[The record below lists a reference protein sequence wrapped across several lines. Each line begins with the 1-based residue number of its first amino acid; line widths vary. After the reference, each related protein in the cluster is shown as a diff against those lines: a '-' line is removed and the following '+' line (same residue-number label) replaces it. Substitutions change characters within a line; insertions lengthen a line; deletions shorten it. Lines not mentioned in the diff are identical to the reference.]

1 MNTEE
6 GQGYATRPNEYI
18 YLRNVPVLRGTRHRH
33 MLGHRYSYYVYSLI
47 AKPLTKASGCITP
60 TLTGGDEKRD
70 EDEDEEE

>member
-1 MNTEE
+1 MQPDQMN
-6 GQGYATRPNEYI
+6 I
-18 YLRNVPVLRGTRHRH
+18 YTCEMCLFCVGTRHRH
-33 MLGHRYSYYVYSLI
+33 MLGHRYSYYVYSQI